1 MSTQSMHEQILSE
14 LDVCLERF
22 EARAEGS
29 KVWRELY
36 FAQPIGVRAL
46 TMTLMVPAGPGPH
59 PLVVYIHGGGWMA
72 GHQNVTNDNL
82 ENMKIADNLL
92 AAGYAVARP
101 AYRLSGEAK
110 FPTQLHD
117 CKAAVRYLRH
127 HAGVFNI
134 DPERIGAMGESAG
147 GLLAVMLGLETPAEF
162 EGKVGITGPSSA
174 VKAVVDWYGVIDFL
188 NLDAQALPDA
198 RAVHEPADSAAG
210 RLIGGAI
217 SDNLELARRASP
229 ITWVNARSAPCLIQ
243 HGTLDRIVP
252 SGQGIALFDA
262 LKAAGVPAELELIEG
277 AEHCFRGV
285 DTSAIMPSV
294 VRFFDVYLRV

>member
-1 MSTQSMHEQILSE
+1 MSNQSMREQMLKE

-22 EARAEGS
+22 EARPEGS

-46 TMTLMVPAGPGPH
+46 TMTLLVPAGPGPH

-72 GHQNVTNDNL
+72 GHHNMTNDNL

-101 AYRLSGEAK
+101 AYRLSAEGT
-110 FPTQLHD
+110 FPMQLHD

-127 HAGVFNI
+127 HASVFNI

-147 GLLAVMLGLETPAEF
+147 GLLAVMLGLQTPDAF
-162 EGKVGITGPSSA
+162 EGDVGITGPSSA
-174 VKAVVDWYGVIDFL
+174 VKAMVDWYGVTDFTT
-188 NLDAQALPDA
+188 LDAQALPDA

-217 SDNLELARRASP
+217 SENLDLARRASP
-229 ITWVNARSAPCLIQ
+229 ITWVNTHAAPCLIQ
-243 HGTLDRIVP
+243 HGTLDRVVP
-252 SGQGIALFDA
+252 LGQGVAFYEALR
-262 LKAAGVPAELELIEG
+262 AAGVPAELERIAG

-294 VRFFDVYLRV
+294 VRFFNAYLR